1 MVSTLIGE
9 HIRELREQSGMTQS
23 DLAKRV
29 HTSRSSVQAW
39 ECGANYPSI
48 DSLILLSQVFHVS
61 TDYLLAVSKNK
72 TVILDKFTEH
82 QRALVFQMIAF
93 FDENAE
99 NRMGKKGKGP

>member
-1 MVSTLIGE
+1 MVSPLIGD
-9 HIRELREQSGMTQS
+9 HIRELREQSGMTQA

-39 ECGANYPSI
+39 ECGSNYPSV

-72 TVILDKFTEH
+72 TVILDQFTEH

-93 FDENAE
+93 FDEAAAD
-99 NRMGKKGKGP
+99 RTRKK

>member
-1 MVSTLIGE
+1 MVSPLIGD
-9 HIRELREQSGMTQS
+9 HIRELREQSGMTQA
-23 DLAKRV
+23 DLARRV

-72 TVILDKFTEH
+72 TVILDQFSEH
-82 QRALVFQMIAF
+82 QCELVFQMMKF

-99 NRMGKKGKGP
+99 KQVHKMRKK